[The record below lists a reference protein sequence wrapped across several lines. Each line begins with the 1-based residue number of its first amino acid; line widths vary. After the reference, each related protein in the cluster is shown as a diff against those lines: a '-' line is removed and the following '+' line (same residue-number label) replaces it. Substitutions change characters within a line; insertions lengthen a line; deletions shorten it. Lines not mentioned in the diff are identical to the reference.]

1 MWHVMSKCL
10 PGSLQDP
17 VKKPLLKKLSC
28 QSEEVQ
34 QKACQAFLDILLREC
49 GAGWVGSGWTS
60 VGVSSGWGL
69 EVCMGV

>member
-1 MWHVMSKCL
+1 MWHVMSKCP

-17 VKKPLLKKLSC
+17 VNKPLLKKLSS

-49 GAGWVGSGWTS
+49 WAG
-60 VGVSSGWGL
+60 SGWGL
-69 EVCMGV
+69 DVCKGVNWGVQ